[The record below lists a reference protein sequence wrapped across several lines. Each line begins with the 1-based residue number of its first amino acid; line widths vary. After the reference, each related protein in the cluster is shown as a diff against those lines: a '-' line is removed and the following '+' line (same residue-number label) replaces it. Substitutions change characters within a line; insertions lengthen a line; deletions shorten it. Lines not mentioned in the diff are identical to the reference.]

1 MVDLHAGR
9 EEKLRDAIELFY
21 FAYRAF
27 TAGPDHILETQ
38 GLGRVHHRILY
49 FVGRH
54 PHLSVNALLQILAVS
69 KQALN
74 APLRHLVERK
84 LVVLRADEHD
94 RRVRRLALSGEGR
107 KLEAHL
113 TGTQLK
119 LMAAV
124 FAATGSPAHAG
135 WNAVM
140 REITQCAG
148 SGRSG
153 GPDPTM
159 FGSRRT
165 NGRVNG

>member
-1 MVDLHAGR
+1 MVDLTSDR

-54 PHLSVNALLQILAVS
+54 PQISVNALLQILAVS

-74 APLRHLVERK
+74 APLRHLVARK
-84 LVVLRADEHD
+84 LVVIRTDDRD
-94 RRVRRLALSGEGR
+94 RRFKRLALTAEGR

-124 FAATGSPAHAG
+124 FGATGSTAEAA
-135 WNAVM
+135 WKAVM
-140 REITQCAG
+140 REIARCAG
-148 SGRSG
+148 
-153 GPDPTM
+153 PA
-159 FGSRRT
+159 
-165 NGRVNG
+165 